1 MSWDAG
7 RESGATKR
15 AECTRG
21 AGRRPRAR
29 AACVQTR
36 SVCESTSPP
45 EADEDTSNGANRT
58 LRPGRA
64 RAPGQS
70 IDVAAPMAQR
80 RENGTPSAASWERAH
95 RVFCPK
101 RRRRPQSG
109 PPARAKKSG
118 GISALERTARPL
130 TWVRA
135 SPAWP
140 RAVASRTRAADAGRL
155 SSWQRPTGER
165 RGLSH
170 KLIEPGTL
178 RALTNAEIYK
188 RTGQIA
194 LPARNASRPAAPH
207 ANVPAF
213 APSTA
218 PITSTPSPIPFLT
231 SAASS
236 LFCFASPLTH
246 PLPRSHHPGLA
257 PQFYW
262 GVEEGESGA

>member
-1 MSWDAG
+1 MRGGKAALQSGRNAPAG
-7 RESGATKR
+7 PAEDREPERLA
-15 AECTRG
+15 C
-21 AGRRPRAR
+21 RPAPSAKAR
-29 AACVQTR
+29 A
-36 SVCESTSPP
+36 PP

-70 IDVAAPMAQR
+70 IAVAAPVAQR

-109 PPARAKKSG
+109 PPAHAEKESWDFSLG
-118 GISALERTARPL
+118 AHSAPWPA
-130 TWVRA
+130 VRA
-135 SPAWP
+135 RRRRGATELVAASD
-140 RAVASRTRAADAGRL
+140 RRASRLEPQAHRARNTQ
-155 SSWQRPTGER
+155 STHER
-165 RGLSH
+165 RDLQ
-170 KLIEPGTL
+170 ED
-178 RALTNAEIYK
+178 
-188 RTGQIA
+188 RTRSPSPLA
-194 LPARNASRPAAPH
+194 TASRPAAPH

-246 PLPRSHHPGLA
+246 PLPRSHHPSPKA
-257 PQFYW
+257 Q
-262 GVEEGESGA
+262 A

>member
-1 MSWDAG
+1 MRGGKAALQSGRNAPAG
-7 RESGATKR
+7 PAEDREPERLA
-15 AECTRG
+15 C
-21 AGRRPRAR
+21 RPAPSAKAR
-29 AACVQTR
+29 A
-36 SVCESTSPP
+36 PP

-70 IDVAAPMAQR
+70 IAVAAPVAQR

-109 PPARAKKSG
+109 PPARAKKESWDFSLG
-118 GISALERTARPL
+118 AHSAPSTRPALRARRRRGATEL
-130 TWVRA
+130 VAASDRRA
-135 SPAWP
+135 SRLEPQAH
-140 RAVASRTRAADAGRL
+140 RARNTQSTHERRDLQEDRTRSPSPLA
-155 SSWQRPTGER
+155 T
-165 RGLSH
+165 
-170 KLIEPGTL
+170 
-178 RALTNAEIYK
+178 
-188 RTGQIA
+188 
-194 LPARNASRPAAPH
+194 ASRPAAPH

>member
-1 MSWDAG
+1 MRGGKAALQSGRNAPAG
-7 RESGATKR
+7 PAEDREPERLA
-15 AECTRG
+15 C
-21 AGRRPRAR
+21 RPAPSAKAR
-29 AACVQTR
+29 A
-36 SVCESTSPP
+36 PP

-70 IDVAAPMAQR
+70 IAVAAPVAQR

-109 PPARAKKSG
+109 PPAHAEKESWDFSLG
-118 GISALERTARPL
+118 AHSAPWPA
-130 TWVRA
+130 VRA
-135 SPAWP
+135 RRRRGATELVAASD
-140 RAVASRTRAADAGRL
+140 RRASRLEPQAHRARNTQ
-155 SSWQRPTGER
+155 STHER
-165 RGLSH
+165 RDLQ
-170 KLIEPGTL
+170 ED
-178 RALTNAEIYK
+178 
-188 RTGQIA
+188 RTRSPSPLA
-194 LPARNASRPAAPH
+194 TASRPAAPH

-257 PQFYW
+257 PQFY
-262 GVEEGESGA
+262 

>member
-1 MSWDAG
+1 MRGGKAALQSGRNAPAG
-7 RESGATKR
+7 PAEDREPERLA
-15 AECTRG
+15 C
-21 AGRRPRAR
+21 RPAPSAKAR
-29 AACVQTR
+29 A
-36 SVCESTSPP
+36 PP

-70 IDVAAPMAQR
+70 IAVAAPVAQR

-109 PPARAKKSG
+109 PPARAKKESWDFSLG
-118 GISALERTARPL
+118 AHSAPSARPA
-130 TWVRA
+130 VRA
-135 SPAWP
+135 RRRRGATELVAASD
-140 RAVASRTRAADAGRL
+140 RRASRLEPQAHRARNTQ
-155 SSWQRPTGER
+155 STHER
-165 RGLSH
+165 RDLQ
-170 KLIEPGTL
+170 ED
-178 RALTNAEIYK
+178 
-188 RTGQIA
+188 RTRSPSPLA
-194 LPARNASRPAAPH
+194 TASRPAAPH

>member
-1 MSWDAG
+1 MRGGKAALQSGRNAPAG
-7 RESGATKR
+7 PAEDREPERLA
-15 AECTRG
+15 C
-21 AGRRPRAR
+21 RPAPSAKAR
-29 AACVQTR
+29 A
-36 SVCESTSPP
+36 PP

-70 IDVAAPMAQR
+70 IAVAAPVAQR

-109 PPARAKKSG
+109 PPAHAKKESWDFSLG
-118 GISALERTARPL
+118 AHSAPSA
-130 TWVRA
+130 WVRA

-140 RAVASRTRAADAGRL
+140 RAVASRTRVADAGATELVAASDRRASRL
-155 SSWQRPTGER
+155 EPQAHRARNTQSTHER
-165 RGLSH
+165 RDLQ
-170 KLIEPGTL
+170 ED
-178 RALTNAEIYK
+178 
-188 RTGQIA
+188 RTRSPSPLA
-194 LPARNASRPAAPH
+194 TASRPAAPH

-257 PQFYW
+257 PQFY
-262 GVEEGESGA
+262 